1 MSADSTRILTSLQSR
16 GALPMLGAYVRAYPG
31 RTAAAIFAVL
41 VAGLMDGLGMSMLL
55 SMLTLATRKPD
66 HQPSLPEQVAT
77 RAAEFLGLPATA
89 PVLLTLAIVLIGLKA
104 MLVLLANRQVGYTV
118 AHIATDLRL
127 ALIRAVMAARWRH
140 YLQQSV
146 GRLSNAVATEAQRAS
161 EAFQHGAEMAATLLN
176 ALIYLLIAVSISW
189 QAGLAAALAGALLL
203 VLLQTL
209 IRVSRRAGQHQT
221 TLLKALVSA
230 IGTQLSAAKPLKAMA
245 REDHVDALISDQ
257 TRQLKRAIRR
267 QVISKEALTALQE
280 PLLAIMVGLGFFLS
294 LYMLQ
299 MPLAAVLVMVFLLAR
314 VVNYLSKAQR
324 ALQQVAVRESAYWSL
339 IEAIVA
345 AAAQVEPRGGTVTP
359 HLAEAIR
366 FDDVRFGHGDGRALL
381 DHASFSIPA
390 QGLTVLVGPSGAG
403 KTTLLDLV
411 VGLQQPEAGR
421 ILIDGVPLTE
431 IDLRAWRRQI
441 GYVPQESVMVDDSVS
456 YNLALGEE
464 GVTEAEI
471 REALRAADA
480 LAFVEAMPEGL
491 QTRLGEGGSRLS
503 GGQRQRLAIARA
515 LVHKPRLL
523 ILDEATSSLDAEAQ
537 AAVVETVKHLKGS
550 LTILAVSHQE
560 LLIEAADRIY
570 RLAGGKISTDDPRL
584 EDVAGL
590 PVHG

>member
-1 MSADSTRILTSLQSR
+1 MSADSTRILTSVQSR
-16 GALPMLGAYVRAYPG
+16 GALPMLRAYVRAYPG
-31 RTAAAIFAVL
+31 RAAAAIVAIL

-66 HQPSLPEQVAT
+66 HQPSLPEQIAT
-77 RAAEFLGLPATA
+77 RVAEFLGLPATA
-89 PVLLTLAIVLIGLKA
+89 PVLLTLAIVLICMKA
-104 MLVLLANRQVGYTV
+104 VLALLANRQVGYTV

-146 GRLSNAVATEAQRAS
+146 GRLSNAVATEAHRAS
-161 EAFQHGAEMAATLLN
+161 DAFQHGAEMTAMLLN
-176 ALIYLLIAVSISW
+176 SLIYLGIALSISW
-189 QAGLAAALAGALLL
+189 QAGLAAAVAGALLL
-203 VLLQTL
+203 VLLQSL

-221 TLLKALVSA
+221 SLLRGLVSA
-230 IGTQLSAAKPLKAMA
+230 IGAQLSAAKPLKAMA
-245 REDHVDALISDQ
+245 REDHIDALISDQ

-280 PLLAIMVGLGFFLS
+280 PLLAIMVGVGFFLS
-294 LYMLQ
+294 LFALQ
-299 MPLAAVLVMVFLLAR
+299 MPLPAVLVMLFLLAR

-324 ALQQVAVRESAYWSL
+324 AFQQVVVRESAYWSL
-339 IEAIVA
+339 IEAIA
-345 AAAQVEPRGGTVTP
+345 AATAQVEPRGGHVVP

-366 FDDVRFGHGDGRALL
+366 FDDVRFGHGDGRELL
-381 DHASFSIPA
+381 DHASFTIPA
-390 QGLTVLVGPSGAG
+390 KGLTVLVGPSGAG

-411 VGLQQPEAGR
+411 VGLQQPEGGR

-441 GYVPQESVMVDDSVS
+441 GYVPQESVLVDESVS

-464 GVTEAEI
+464 DVTEADI

-480 LAFVEAMPEGL
+480 LAFVEAMPDGL

-523 ILDEATSSLDAEAQ
+523 ILDEATSNLDVEAQ
-537 AAVVETVKHLKGS
+537 VAVVETVKHLKGS

-560 LLIEAADRIY
+560 LLIDAADRIY
-570 RLAGGKISTDDPRL
+570 RLAAGKISVEPRL

-590 PVHG
+590 PVNG